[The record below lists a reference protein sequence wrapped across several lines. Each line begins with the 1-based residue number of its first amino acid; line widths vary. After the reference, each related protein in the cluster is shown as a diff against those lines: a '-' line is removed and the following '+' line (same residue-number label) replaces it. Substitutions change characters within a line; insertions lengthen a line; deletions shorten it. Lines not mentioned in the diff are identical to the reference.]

1 MRTSRRLL
9 IAQRGCAAKCTGR
22 CSGRLDLAA
31 AAPATAD
38 TKSELLSVCVRPLL
52 SAQVAFAAKRRA
64 VASSKL
70 DLVRKYSARHVHVR
84 AAYGPEHIDA
94 VFYKLYRD
102 ETAADAPVLAA
113 CKSARRVRAALNA
126 ERVGAQQAGSLA
138 SRAPLPPVVG
148 IRLPID
154 RLDNEACR
162 APRSHEDCYSSQ
174 DPTDWH
180 RRTRPTGPSPLVYG
194 GCE

>member
-1 MRTSRRLL
+1 M
-9 IAQRGCAAKCTGR
+9 
-22 CSGRLDLAA
+22 
-31 AAPATAD
+31 
-38 TKSELLSVCVRPLL
+38 CVRPLL

-70 DLVRKYSARHVHVR
+70 DLVRKYRWHVHVR

-126 ERVGAQQAGSLA
+126 ERVGAQQAGFVNFT
-138 SRAPLPPVVG
+138 APLPPVVG

-180 RRTRPTGPSPLVYG
+180 SRTRPTGPSPLVAVVNDDDPAALQQAALSLNVTMRG
-194 GCE
+194 NQIQLAKPVPG